1 MRSRQWKAHY
11 KLSKTIKAI
20 VPRDRPLQEILA
32 IVILIILLITGRRE
46 SSNLLR
52 GNKGATLWVTPYILV
67 TEGQLHK
74 VVVMTL
80 VTALVVVII
89 ITVIKG

>member
-20 VPRDRPLQEILA
+20 VPRDRLLREILA
-32 IVILIILLITGRRE
+32 IVILIILLITERQE
-46 SSNLLR
+46 SSGLLR
-52 GNKGATLWVTPYILV
+52 GNKRATLRVTPNILV
-67 TEGQLHK
+67 TKGQLHE

-80 VTALVVVII
+80 VTALAVVII